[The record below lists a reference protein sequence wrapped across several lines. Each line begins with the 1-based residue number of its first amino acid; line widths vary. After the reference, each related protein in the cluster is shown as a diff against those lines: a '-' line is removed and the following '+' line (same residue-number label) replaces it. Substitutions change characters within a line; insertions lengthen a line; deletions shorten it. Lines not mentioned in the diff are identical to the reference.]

1 MRRRRSSGESETSTD
16 SWSVIQKIVESRE
29 PSHYEIEIES
39 SLDSEHWDSD
49 SEDPQDND
57 EDGNDSLEEFGPS
70 QETDDN
76 ETGDCEIVDEEEAMQ
91 MSCSRYFISAEKIR
105 KSLDLLDSECCSNFS
120 KLFPSLFPLSRD
132 VTRAMAMLF
141 ITASAAILFTK
152 SVRVPELHTAQR
164 PHEAF
169 APGQQSREGFER
181 AFAPLLVRRSTL
193 NISRS
198 NLFQCERWEK
208 FTRSPASSWPK
219 PSQPVKTLPS
229 VVPVITNS
237 TPFLEID
244 EETFFT
250 RPMTTVRLSI
260 SLYTKQQPSVCQQ
273 DNEQQAQG
281 TLKRPEVNAPPLRV
295 PFQNSADLL
304 HKRDEPS
311 LFVGPSSSLAVA
323 PISIS
328 RIPKADADVCVQ
340 NMKRKKVPS
349 FVDTILTTRN
359 DSLKR
364 IASHRLPTV
373 VHKKSLL
380 AIAKRDFV
388 LLSTPSTPRPS
399 CHKKR
404 LVAPCVPIQRPCVER
419 DKMTNE
425 DKKHRKVSSFVLAK
439 STITQPS
446 NYKRRPLGPSQPVV
460 PSPCVGE
467 KDSVKCWRSINYDQK
482 RKSQRDSAEK
492 RLNEWLIR

>member
-49 SEDPQDND
+49 SE
-57 EDGNDSLEEFGPS
+57 
-70 QETDDN
+70 
-76 ETGDCEIVDEEEAMQ
+76 IVDEEEAMQ

-105 KSLDLLDSECCSNFS
+105 KSLDLLDTECCSNFS

-169 APGQQSREGFER
+169 APGQQSREGFGR

-208 FTRSPASSWPK
+208 FTRSSASSWPK
-219 PSQPVKTLPS
+219 PSQPVKALPS
-229 VVPVITNS
+229 IVPTITNS
-237 TPFLEID
+237 TPFLEI
-244 EETFFT
+244 EEAAFFT
-250 RPMTTVRLSI
+250 RPMTMVRLSI
-260 SLYTKQQPSVCQQ
+260 SRYTKQQPSVCQQ
-273 DNEQQAQG
+273 DNERQAQG

-304 HKRDEPS
+304 HVHIR
-311 LFVGPSSSLAVA
+311 
-323 PISIS
+323 
-328 RIPKADADVCVQ
+328 
-340 NMKRKKVPS
+340 
-349 FVDTILTTRN
+349 

-364 IASHRLPTV
+364 ITRHRLPTV
-373 VHKKSLL
+373 VHEKSLL

-388 LLSTPSTPRPS
+388 LLPTPSTPRPS
-399 CHKKR
+399 FHKKR

-492 RLNEWLIR
+492 RLNEWLS